1 MLRSEVLNQLLGLFT
16 RPRYLEVGVH
26 SGETF
31 LAVRAAHKV
40 AVDPLF
46 RFDVDAAARAEPSA
60 EFHAVTSDAYFRGL
74 APDAPP
80 FDVVF
85 LDGLHTFEQTL
96 RDLMN
101 ALAHTRPDSVIVID
115 DVKPN
120 GFPAA
125 IRDLGVFDR
134 LYAAVPGTDAAWMG
148 DVYRLVWFVSVFMP
162 AWSYATVAENHG
174 QLVLWRRT
182 RDGGPETT
190 VEAVARTPYEDV
202 VLHGEVFRSA
212 PLAEI
217 LAQVR
222 AARGPSA
229 ASTSRASTPPPP

>member
-1 MLRSEVLNQLLGLFT
+1 MLRADVLNALLGLFE

-31 LAVRAAHKV
+31 DLIRAAEKT
-40 AVDPLF
+40 AVDPAF
-46 RFDVDAAARAEPSA
+46 RFDVGAAEARDASARYHQVP
-60 EFHAVTSDAYFRGL
+60 SDAFFRER
-74 APDAPP
+74 AADALP

-101 ALAHTRPDSVIVID
+101 ALAHTRADSVIVID

-148 DVYRLVWFVSVFMP
+148 DVYRLVWFIDVFMP
-162 AWSYATVAENHG
+162 ASSYATVAENHG
-174 QLVLWRRT
+174 QLVLWRET
-182 RDGGPETT
+182 RDGGPDLT
-190 VEAVARTPYEDV
+190 VEAVARVPYEEV
-202 VLHGEVFRSA
+202 VLGEAVFRTA
-212 PLAEI
+212 PLADI
-217 LAQVR
+217 LTRVET
-222 AARGPSA
+222 ARRSQSA
-229 ASTSRASTPPPP
+229 E